1 MKYTIEGF
9 SQEYAL
15 SLRKE
20 VTINGSTV
28 VKKIDCIDLVIL
40 RWLIDF
46 YPRMDAMIVDGER
59 YVFVSFNRLQK
70 DMPLLDISKRA
81 LSERMQKLVEFG
93 ILKYKLKK
101 EGGTFALFAIGENY
115 ENLVQTKNVE
125 GVQSNAQGVTQSTTQ
140 GVCVQTHNKN
150 SSIINSSIKENK
162 SSPLYSSPQRVENE
176 NPLSGVP
183 QDRIKIYG
191 ISEFLNDNPHIMIDE
206 NYCGGTIDEIPF
218 AEINRC
224 IKESHYLQGIENF
237 SFFTRHYKAVIAGKY
252 KDSPNKPTKKKQQQE
267 QEENPYLFTDYKC
280 TRV

>member
-20 VTINGSTV
+20 VIVNGATV

-40 RWLIDF
+40 RWLIDY

-59 YVFVSFNRLQK
+59 YVFVSFNKLQK
-70 DMPLLDISKRA
+70 DMPLLDISKRS
-81 LSERMQKLVEFG
+81 LSERMHKLVEFG

-115 ENLVQTKNVE
+115 ENLVQAKNVE
-125 GVQSNAQGVTQSTTQ
+125 GMQSNAQGVMQSTAQ
-140 GVCVQTHNKN
+140 GVCSQTHNKN
-150 SSIINSSIKENK
+150 SSINNSSIKENK
-162 SSPLYSSPQRVENE
+162 SSPLNSSPQRVENE

-191 ISEFLNDNPHIMIDE
+191 IAEFLNDNPHIMIDE
-206 NYCGGTIDEIPF
+206 NYCGGTIDDIPF

-237 SFFTRHYKAVIAGKY
+237 SFFTRHYKGVIAGKY
-252 KDSPNKPTKKKQQQE
+252 KDSPKKPSDKNKKK
-267 QEENPYLFTDYKC
+267 EEPEIDYDDYEC
-280 TRV
+280 LRV